1 MSFKLLNLQ
10 LMIGFPSGPKF
21 IKSKCQ
27 ELKIL
32 MSTVLMK
39 VHISLWSTLLPPNTS
54 EFEPLSFD
62 SDDTTF
68 VIAT

>member
-1 MSFKLLNLQ
+1 
-10 LMIGFPSGPKF
+10 MIGFPSGPKF
-21 IKSKCQ
+21 IKLKKQCR

-32 MSTVLMK
+32 TSTYEASYQLMC
-39 VHISLWSTLLPPNTS
+39 LDPNTL
-54 EFEPLSFD
+54 ENDQPLSFD